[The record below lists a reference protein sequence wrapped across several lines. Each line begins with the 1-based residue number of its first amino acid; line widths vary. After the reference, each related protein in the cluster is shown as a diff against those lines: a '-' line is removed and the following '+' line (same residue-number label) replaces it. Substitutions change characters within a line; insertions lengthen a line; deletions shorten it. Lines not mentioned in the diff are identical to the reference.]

1 MYARVA
7 SWEGADAESLE
18 RTAAEIRAQAED
30 EGGPPE
36 GLPAKGFLLLT
47 DSEGGRSIGITLFET
62 EDDYRQGDT
71 TLNEMSPPGEGMG
84 QRVSVVKYEVAVQL
98 EA

>member
-7 SWEGADAESLE
+7 SWEGADAETLE
-18 RTAAEIRAQAED
+18 RTAAEIRDRSEA

-47 DSEGGRSIGITLFET
+47 DSEGGKAIGVTLFET
-62 EDDYRQGDT
+62 EDDYRTGNEK
-71 TLNEMSPPGEGMG
+71 LEEMSPPGSGMG

>member
-7 SWEGADAESLE
+7 SWEGADAETLE
-18 RTAAEIRAQAED
+18 QTAAEIRAQAEA

-36 GLPAKGFLLLT
+36 GLPAKGLLLLNDT
-47 DSEGGRSIGITLFET
+47 EGGRSLGITLFET
-62 EDDYRQGDT
+62 EDDYRKGDEK
-71 TLNEMSPPGEGMG
+71 LNEMSPPGAGMG

>member
-7 SWEGADAESLE
+7 SWEGADAETLN
-18 RTAAEIRAQAED
+18 RTAAEIRTRTEE

-36 GLPAKGFLLLT
+36 GLPAKGFLLLNDT
-47 DSEGGRSIGITLFET
+47 EGGRSVGITLFET
-62 EDDYRQGDT
+62 EDDYRQGDAK
-71 TLNEMSPPGEGMG
+71 LNEMSPPGEGMG
-84 QRVSVVKYEVAVQL
+84 RRVSVVKYEVAVQV

>member
-7 SWEGADAESLE
+7 RWEGSDAESLE
-18 RTAAEIRAQAED
+18 RTASEIRNRAES

-36 GLPAKGFLLLT
+36 GVPAKGLLLLA
-47 DSEGGRSIGITLFET
+47 DKESGRSMAISLFET
-62 EDDYRQGDT
+62 EDDYRKGDE
-71 TLNEMSPPGEGMG
+71 TLNSMSPPADGMG
-84 QRVSVVKYEVAVQL
+84 KRVGVEKYEVAVQL

>member
-7 SWEGADAESLE
+7 SWEGADAETLN
-18 RTAAEIRAQAED
+18 RTAAEIRTRTEE

-36 GLPAKGFLLLT
+36 GLPAKGFLLLNDT
-47 DSEGGRSIGITLFET
+47 EGGRSIGITLFET
-62 EDDYRQGDT
+62 EDDYARGDAK
-71 TLNEMSPPGEGMG
+71 LNEMSPPGEGMG
-84 QRVSVVKYEVAVQL
+84 RRVSVVKYEVAVEV

>member
-7 SWEGADAESLE
+7 SWEGADAETLE
-18 RTAAEIRAQAED
+18 RTAAEIRTQADE

-36 GLPAKGFLLLT
+36 GLPAKGVLLLNDT
-47 DSEGGRSIGITLFET
+47 EGGRSLGITLFET
-62 EDDYRQGDT
+62 EDDHRTGDEK
-71 TLNEMSPPGEGMG
+71 LNEMSPPGEGMG
-84 QRVSVVKYEVAVQL
+84 RRVSVVKYEVAVQL